1 MVDMDVADFLLSY
14 KNEQNIGYKKLAKLS
29 GINERALRTIIKRE
43 VKPSAKTCYKI
54 AQLTDKPVSVILSI
68 NNNWKDKLDE

>member
-1 MVDMDVADFLLSY
+1 MDIAEFLLNY
-14 KNEQNIGYKKLAKLS
+14 KKEQNIGYKKLSTLS

-54 AQLTDKPVSVILSI
+54 AHLTQKPIGEILSI
-68 NNNWKDKLDE
+68 NNNFDEKE